1 MIKSTKLEKDKAK
14 KAKESLAN
22 FNFKIQQKK
31 EKYDGIKNR
40 QKQLINDLNQ
50 KMDAVEQKASYKME
64 MAERN
69 RSNMYKNLID

>member
-1 MIKSTKLEKDKAK
+1 MKHKHMKDQMVKSTKLEKDKAK

-40 QKQLINDLNQ
+40 QKQLTNELN
-50 KMDAVEQKASYKME
+50 
-64 MAERN
+64 
-69 RSNMYKNLID
+69 